1 MTALADSKE
10 NIQYCNQTI
19 TSAMQSDKDFM
30 GGSVMIVFLRGS
42 SFITWTGRFSGR
54 GSTLAQTVF

>member
-19 TSAMQSDKDFM
+19 TSAMQSDKDF
-30 GGSVMIVFLRGS
+30 
-42 SFITWTGRFSGR
+42 
-54 GSTLAQTVF
+54 